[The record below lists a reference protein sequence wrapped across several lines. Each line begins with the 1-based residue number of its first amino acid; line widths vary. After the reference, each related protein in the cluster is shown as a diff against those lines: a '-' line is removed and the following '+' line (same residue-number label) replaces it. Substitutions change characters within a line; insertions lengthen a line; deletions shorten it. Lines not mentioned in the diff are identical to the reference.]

1 MTDEFEK
8 TDNNNYSEN
17 NMNDMNYDNSNYDN
31 SNYDNPINDNPIN
44 YQMQGD
50 QNSYEQPV
58 DYNYQNNYGE
68 SPEAIKARQQAER
81 EKVKYE
87 QKRIKATKKMEKKA
101 AKKAKRSQNGPSFL
115 TKLIR
120 AAVCAVVFGIIAIGT
135 MYGTGRTFGI
145 IDKKSDKKT
154 TVAQTTVKKN
164 DSDKT
169 TTLQTSTDDNESIK
183 VQDVSDVVENV
194 MPSIVAI
201 TSKQKVQ
208 SGFGNNFF
216 GYNFGNENNSNSD
229 EYQEETGAGSGIIIK
244 QTDSELLIVTNN
256 HVVEGADSLQVQFID
271 DETVDA
277 TVKGTNAD
285 KDLAIVAIKLS
296 DIKQTTLEAIKVA
309 SVGSSKDLK
318 VGEGA
323 IAIGNAL
330 GYGQSVTTGVISA
343 LDREVTVEDNTM
355 KLIQT
360 DAAINPGNSGGA
372 LLNMKGEVIGINA
385 AKYSSSSVEG
395 MGFAIPIS
403 SVSDV
408 IENLMSKET
417 LTKVDD
423 AKKGYLNIY
432 GRDVTP
438 ELAEMYSVPEGVYVL
453 QVIDGGAA
461 KDAGIE
467 KSDVI
472 TAIDGDSVKTMN
484 ELQNKLTYYESG
496 KTVKLTVQYLKDKK
510 YVEKEVDVVLSGK
523 KE

>member
-1 MTDEFEK
+1 MTDEFQNDEQE
-8 TDNNNYSEN
+8 NYSEN
-17 NMNDMNYDNSNYDN
+17 MRNDFAN
-31 SNYDNPINDNPIN
+31 
-44 YQMQGD
+44 
-50 QNSYEQPV
+50 QNNNLQTPGVQQPEQPYT
-58 DYNYQNNYGE
+58 DNFTNYYGE
-68 SPEAIKARQQAER
+68 SPEAMKARQQAEQ
-81 EKVKYE
+81 EKAKYE
-87 QKRIKATKKMEKKA
+87 QKRIKAVKKMEKKA
-101 AKKAKRSQNGPSFL
+101 AMKAKRAENGPSFF
-115 TKLIR
+115 TKMVRTI
-120 AAVCAVVFGIIAIGT
+120 VCGLVFGLVAIGT
-135 MYGTGRTFGI
+135 MYGTGKTFGI
-145 IDKKSDKKT
+145 IDKDSGKKT
-154 TVAQTTVKKN
+154 TVSQTVVKEPE
-164 DSDKT
+164 SDKT
-169 TTLQTSTDDNESIK
+169 STLQTSTTNNDAVK
-183 VQDVSDVVENV
+183 VEDVSDVVKNV

-208 SGFGNNFF
+208 SGLGNNFF
-216 GYNFGNENNSNSD
+216 GYNFGGD
-229 EYQEETGAGSGIIIK
+229 EDQYQEQTGAGSGIVIK
-244 QTDSELLIVTNN
+244 QTDSELLIITNN

-271 DETVDA
+271 NETVDA
-277 TVKGTNAD
+277 TVKGTNSD

-296 DIKQTTLEAIKVA
+296 DIKQSTLENIKIA
-309 SVGSSKDLK
+309 TVGSSNELK

-417 LTKVDD
+417 LTKVDES
-423 AKKGYLNIY
+423 KKGYLNIY
-432 GRDVTP
+432 GRDVND
-438 ELAEMYSVPEGVYVL
+438 ELAEMYNVPEGVYVL

-461 KDAGIE
+461 KNAGIE

-472 TAIDGDSVKTMN
+472 TAINGESVKSMN
-484 ELQNKLTYYESG
+484 ELQNKLSYYEAG
-496 KTVKLTVQYLKDKK
+496 TKVKLTVQYLKDKQ
-510 YVEKEVDVVLSGK
+510 YVEKEVEVELSAK